1 MKSYILRY
9 KYCLPKDRDGVTSI
23 LRRIATIAAMLAL
36 LLMPVPRSAV
46 LADPLLTYPLQ
57 IGEQH
62 ARVEIANTA
71 ETRRKGL
78 MFRTRL
84 ADSSGMIF
92 IFVNERPVSMW
103 MKNTHIP
110 LSVAFI
116 DASGRI
122 INIENMEPETE
133 ETHSSNGP
141 AKYALEMNR
150 GWFDKHGI
158 TSGSRVRGLER
169 LPPAQ

>member
-1 MKSYILRY
+1 MMSYILRY
-9 KYCLPKDRDGVTSI
+9 KFFGLNDRDGATGI
-23 LRRIATIAAMLAL
+23 LRRVAIVAATLVPL
-36 LLMPVPRSAV
+36 LLAVPQSAV

-84 ADSSGMIF
+84 AASSGMIF

-116 DASGRI
+116 DANGRI
-122 INIENMEPETE
+122 VNIEHMQPETE

-141 AKYALEMNR
+141 VKYALEMNL
-150 GWFDKHGI
+150 GWFDRHGI
-158 TSGSRVRGLER
+158 TSGSRVSGLER